1 MESAFAMEHLMETA
15 SRMLDEGKNPNHIRE
30 HLLASGAPPEHIETV
45 VKQVKTRIYLKRRKR
60 GFILGAAGSLL
71 LVIGFILTVVF
82 YHSGVS
88 IHVVMYSM
96 TSLGAILLVAGMVDF
111 IGW

>member
-1 MESAFAMEHLMETA
+1 M
-15 SRMLDEGKNPNHIRE
+15 DEGKSPDQIRE
-30 HLLASGAPPEHIETV
+30 HLLASGAPPGDVETV
-45 VKQVKTRIYLKRRKR
+45 VKQVKTRMYLKRRKR
-60 GFILGAAGSLL
+60 GFILGVTGSLL

-88 IHVVMYSM
+88 IHIVMYSM